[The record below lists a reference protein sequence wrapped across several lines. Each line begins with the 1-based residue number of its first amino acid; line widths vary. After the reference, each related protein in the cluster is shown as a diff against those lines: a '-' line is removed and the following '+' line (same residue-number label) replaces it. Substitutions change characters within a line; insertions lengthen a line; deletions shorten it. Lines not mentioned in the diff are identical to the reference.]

1 MFHVL
6 NARITFGNVNG
17 CSTAEETVSQHVEGT
32 QPDSGK
38 KKSWILWFKKKFIHL
53 IIILSIQFEIRVS
66 YEVDFCPEWK
76 KILDLVS
83 IK

>member
-1 MFHVL
+1 MHGLHLEMLMAAALLKKLYL
-6 NARITFGNVNG
+6 NMWKGPSPIQV
-17 CSTAEETVSQHVEGT
+17 
-32 QPDSGK
+32 K